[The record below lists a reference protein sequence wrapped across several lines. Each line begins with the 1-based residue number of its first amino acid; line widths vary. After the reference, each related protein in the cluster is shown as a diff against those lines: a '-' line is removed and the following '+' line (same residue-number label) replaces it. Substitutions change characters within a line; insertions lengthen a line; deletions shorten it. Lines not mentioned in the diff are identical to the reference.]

1 MHTSV
6 YVLDRVFASTSFPKW
21 VSGLGTRLNTECIAS
36 RCTMYVSSNKW
47 MQMKLL
53 HALTPSWNYV
63 PLSPVHSSAIYGK
76 LLWSDE
82 VSLWQCRSFQP
93 WSKAFC
99 SSSRSL
105 WLNCALCFCS
115 LLPYAPAMIPVQW
128 RQDPRAQHSSY
139 GYYLYTIE
147 LWNFEVHLRRPHVIL
162 E

>member
-82 VSLWQCRSFQP
+82 VSLWQCRSFQHQRLFAAPPARSGWIAPSASAPSFHMLQP
-93 WSKAFC
+93 WYQYSGDKIHVH
-99 SSSRSL
+99 STV
-105 WLNCALCFCS
+105 
-115 LLPYAPAMIPVQW
+115 AMDTI
-128 RQDPRAQHSSY
+128 
-139 GYYLYTIE
+139 LYTIE